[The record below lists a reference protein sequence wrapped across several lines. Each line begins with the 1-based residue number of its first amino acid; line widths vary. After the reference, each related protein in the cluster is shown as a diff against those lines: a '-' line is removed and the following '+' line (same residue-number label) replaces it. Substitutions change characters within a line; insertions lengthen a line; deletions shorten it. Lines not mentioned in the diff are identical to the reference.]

1 MSDNYADETL
11 PLFKLLK
18 TEAFRFIVVRYNHY
32 AMVNRLKEDLQ
43 KRFPT
48 RKLLTID
55 ARKTTYTDILQVYY
69 DLGEGFLLVENFEEV
84 LKNPEL
90 YAGLNQ
96 RRDKLAQYP
105 IAFIALTAFS
115 SSELYT
121 RQIMEKMPDWWSF
134 RSLVL
139 DLVTELSAIGDDNFA
154 IRNLQSPIEEV
165 STLGGKTKEEKEKE
179 LARLLSVVTSTPET
193 ETALL
198 RNVYEQ
204 IGEIQEDL
212 AVYPEAEKF
221 YLKAKELTLVDD
233 IGSLGLIYLKI
244 GRLYFNQKKYKQAEQ
259 NLLIAKELYEQN
271 KTTLPKEL
279 ARVYHNLG
287 NLYYKQSKYQQA
299 ETHLVKAKELK
310 EKDPTILP
318 KDLAI
323 TYGNLGYLFNNQG
336 SYAQAEINL
345 LKSKELFEQDKTTPP
360 KVLAK
365 AYGNLGLLYISQRKY
380 AQAETYYLIAKDLFE
395 KDQTT
400 LLEDLATFYNN
411 LGLLYIK
418 QGKYQQSE
426 AYYLVS
432 KELKEKDPTILPK
445 DLATVY
451 SNLGVLYVKQ
461 GNYEQAEK
469 QYLKANELFEKDL
482 TTLPK
487 NLASAYH
494 NLGNLYYRQKKYHL
508 VQKYLDLAT
517 RALEDVEEE
526 DNDSIQVSI
535 YIKELKAR
543 LTNLS

>member
-139 DLVTELSAIGDDNFA
+139 DFVAELSAIRNDNFA
-154 IRNLQSPIEEV
+154 LRNLQSPILEV
-165 STLGGKTKEEKEKE
+165 STLGGRTKEEKEKE
-179 LARLLSVVTSTPET
+179 LARLLSVVASTPET

-212 AVYPEAEKF
+212 GAYLEAEKYYLKAEELIASSDNQSLGAILTRLGWIHILQKRNNQAEISLLKAKEIYEEGANTVLKDLALTYNHLGVLYQIQANYSQAKTYYF
-221 YLKAKELTLVDD
+221 KAKELYENDNSNHFLKYQAFTYNNLATFYIDRGDILEAMQFYLRAIFLLENGDNVFPNELAVPYSNLGNLYLYQSDYQQAEKCYLKAKELQERDT
-233 IGSLGLIYLKI
+233 
-244 GRLYFNQKKYKQAEQ
+244 
-259 NLLIAKELYEQN
+259 
-271 KTTLPKEL
+271 TTLPQDL
-279 ARVYHNLG
+279 AMTYYNLG
-287 NLYYKQSKYQQA
+287 ILYFQWAKYD
-299 ETHLVKAKELK
+299 LAKEYNTLSGEKLNQVKESNRISMGLLEKIQKLK
-310 EKDPTILP
+310 
-318 KDLAI
+318 KDLE
-323 TYGNLGYLFNNQG
+323 NL
-336 SYAQAEINL
+336 
-345 LKSKELFEQDKTTPP
+345 
-360 KVLAK
+360 
-365 AYGNLGLLYISQRKY
+365 
-380 AQAETYYLIAKDLFE
+380 
-395 KDQTT
+395 
-400 LLEDLATFYNN
+400 
-411 LGLLYIK
+411 
-418 QGKYQQSE
+418 
-426 AYYLVS
+426 
-432 KELKEKDPTILPK
+432 
-445 DLATVY
+445 
-451 SNLGVLYVKQ
+451 
-461 GNYEQAEK
+461 
-469 QYLKANELFEKDL
+469 
-482 TTLPK
+482 
-487 NLASAYH
+487 
-494 NLGNLYYRQKKYHL
+494 
-508 VQKYLDLAT
+508 
-517 RALEDVEEE
+517 
-526 DNDSIQVSI
+526 
-535 YIKELKAR
+535 
-543 LTNLS
+543 